1 MPTDNSELRN
11 HLLESDEEF
20 RQLAAQHY
28 DLDQR
33 LSNLSSKA
41 YLSDHEQVEETT
53 LKKRKL
59 HLKDRME
66 GIIRRHRA
74 ASL

>member
-11 HLLESDEEF
+11 QLLQNDAEF
-20 RQLAAQHY
+20 RQLAAQHQ
-28 DLDQR
+28 DLDLR
-33 LSNLSSKA
+33 LNNLSSKT
-41 YLSDHEQVEETT
+41 YLTDHEQVEETT

-66 GIIRRHRA
+66 DIIRRHRA
-74 ASL
+74 ASV